1 MTRVIRH
8 EALNLKTQWNLIPN
22 QSNIKILNDEIKKKI
37 YYTKEFKKKNITIKR
52 MRIKIK
58 NKINFIFD

>member
-37 YYTKEFKKKNITIKR
+37 YYTKEFKKKT
-52 MRIKIK
+52 
-58 NKINFIFD
+58 